1 MPFSAFLEDIGRS
14 SVTGWR
20 MRRAGHINTINIS
33 GKIYVAEAEIRRFE
47 ERAAAGEFAK
57 SSHAPRRQEDAVPA

>member
-1 MPFSAFLEDIGRS
+1 
-14 SVTGWR
+14 